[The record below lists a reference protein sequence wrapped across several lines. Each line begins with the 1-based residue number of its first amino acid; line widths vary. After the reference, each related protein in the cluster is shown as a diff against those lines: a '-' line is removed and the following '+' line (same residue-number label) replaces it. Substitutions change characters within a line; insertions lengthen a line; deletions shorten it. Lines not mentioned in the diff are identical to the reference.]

1 MEKTAERLIIFGV
14 SLNKGVVVGSL
25 VISAVLIAFSLLAT
39 RRFSDRPRGVQS
51 AVESFYE
58 TMVGI
63 VESTVPEGAR
73 GCAPVVI
80 TLFVFILLSNLI
92 GTIPWFESPTADV
105 NAPIGLALVVFD
117 MMIYYG
123 IKSKGFLGYLKSFI
137 RPNVLF
143 LPINLIETFTK
154 PITLAFRLF
163 GNIFAGELLVL
174 ILVKLIPIGVPT
186 AFSLFHVFI
195 GAIQAYLFFMLS
207 LAYITVAYE
216 E

>member
-1 MEKTAERLIIFGV
+1 MEAAEKLIIFGV
-14 SLNKGVVVGSL
+14 SLNKGVVVSSL
-25 VISAVLIAFSLLAT
+25 VISAVLIVFSVLAT
-39 RRFSDRPRGVQS
+39 RRFSERPRGIQS
-51 AVESFYE
+51 AIELFYD

-105 NAPIGLALVVFD
+105 NTSVGLALVVFG
-117 MMIYYG
+117 MMVYYG
-123 IKSKGFLGYLKSFI
+123 IKSKGVLGYLKSFI
-137 RPNVLF
+137 RPSVLF

-174 ILVKLIPIGVPT
+174 ILFKLIPIGVPT

-216 E
+216 D

>member
-1 MEKTAERLIIFGV
+1 MHEEVQQLVVFGM
-14 SLNKGVVVGSL
+14 SLHRGVVVSSL
-25 VISAVLIAFSLLAT
+25 AITAALVLLALLVT
-39 RRFSDRPRGVQS
+39 RNMKERPSGVQS
-51 AVESFYE
+51 AMEYAYEYLVGVIES
-58 TMVGI
+58 
-63 VESTVPEGAR
+63 SVPEGAR

-80 TLFVFILLSNLI
+80 TLFLFILFSNLI
-92 GTIPWFESPTADV
+92 GVIPWFESPTADV
-105 NAPIGLALVVFD
+105 NVPVGLALVVFA

-123 IKSKGFLGYLKSFI
+123 VKSKGFLGYLKSFI

-163 GNIFAGELLVL
+163 GNIFAGELLIL

-186 AFSLFHVFI
+186 AFSLFHIFI
-195 GAIQAYLFFMLS
+195 GVIQAYLFFMLS
-207 LAYITVAYE
+207 LAYIAVAYE